1 MNFALLGLSFGFSCC
16 HTGQVLFFF
25 LPPALPK
32 KPVGQIEQTKHFPV
46 SNFDAVSKLSFS
58 YLVGNEHS
66 MSKIVLK

>member
-1 MNFALLGLSFGFSCC
+1 MNFAWTLFWLLLLPYR
-16 HTGQVLFFF
+16 TGAFFF
-25 LPPALPK
+25 LHPALPK
-32 KPVGQIEQTKHFPV
+32 NSVGQIEQTKHFPV